1 MNQPPLKLERTTKAC
16 PKPLFYTLFGAE
28 DVGLA
33 RGPVRGFSE
42 WMFRQ
47 SDNWNVWKRRPA
59 QFWKGY
65 RRKEPDKESEELG
78 IARTKVCLSS
88 S

>member
-1 MNQPPLKLERTTKAC
+1 MTLVKSLLRVYISNYTQPKLERTTKTC
-16 PKPLFYTLFGAE
+16 PKPLFYTLFGEE

-65 RRKEPDKESEELG
+65 RRKEPDKEAKS
-78 IARTKVCLSS
+78 
-88 S
+88 